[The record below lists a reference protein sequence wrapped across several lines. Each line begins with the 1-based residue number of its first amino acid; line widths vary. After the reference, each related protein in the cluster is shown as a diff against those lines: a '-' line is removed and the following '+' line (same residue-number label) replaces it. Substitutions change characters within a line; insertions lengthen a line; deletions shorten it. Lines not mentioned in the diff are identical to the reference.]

1 MKQVTQSILQKVRL
15 FGMVAVIV
23 SLLGINPVRAF
34 DDFTDTQNYKA
45 AAVPAT
51 VTITVSGGGQ
61 AAIAEALKKAAPG
74 DTVLIKAGNY
84 DDKNPLAS
92 LKIGKSG
99 TSSAPITLLGEG
111 RPKLGNILF
120 ENTAYFIMDGF
131 EIANQSSSSF
141 FTGISVRGSRHVTI
155 RNMLIHHL
163 TASAVSIDKDSS
175 NITIEGSK
183 IYEIVPPKSGTDAHC
198 LVNSAGKNIT
208 FRGNECYGFI
218 GDGFQAWRI
227 DESIIYDRGT
237 TLIEDN
243 KIYNTKG
250 ACSENAVDIKG
261 EAGTLIIRNNT
272 LYGFKQMNKDICS
285 LHASGCGDCQALNFQ
300 DGGTGTL
307 LIENN
312 MISDSHT
319 GIFNSSMQATI
330 QNNIFSNI
338 AKYVIYDKGPFTKY
352 YHNTF
357 INNKVTLYKSS
368 TAPNEAANNLFYN
381 SGNTVSGYYHHN
393 GWFGNNQRRS
403 GSKDILGSDP
413 RLNADYTLK
422 ADSPL
427 INRGANL
434 GLTTDLTAIGN
445 SRPIGPAP
453 DIGAFEF
460 NGQPAVST
468 DVLEPSLGS
477 PFLTL
482 NGPTSATPAET
493 FKVSLQSA
501 GLTGNGLYGI
511 QLDINYDPALVS
523 VNNLQLNPD
532 LPFVVL
538 NSADNATGK
547 LRLVASRQGN
557 VPGLTGDITLLTFD
571 VTTLAVGTAT
581 FAFENVKLGDPQAT
595 ALAVTSQN
603 YVLDIAEP
611 EPEPTDE
618 PDPQPT
624 EEPTPLPTDEPDP
637 IPTEEPTPVPTDEP
651 TPLPTDEPTPVPTDQ
666 PTPIPTDEPTPVPTD
681 EPTPVPTD
689 EPTPIPTGEPTPV
702 PTDEPFLTTVLGQ
715 VILAGRTGNNWS
727 GATVTLADSGQ
738 SATTDAG
745 GNFSLANVTSGAH
758 TSISAD
764 APGYLP
770 AVCSAPT
777 FAGSQVTLASIG
789 LLSGDINDDAQ
800 IDAVDATTLGVS
812 FGNTGPNL
820 PADINLDGAVDI
832 FDIILLSVNFG
843 QGQQVWN
850 CLSAQPLSQIIQ

>member
-1 MKQVTQSILQKVRL
+1 MSFILILLAKNFYIIIMEVTKMKRVTQSILQKVRR

-34 DDFTDTQNYKA
+34 DDFTDTPNYKDAVDIPSA
-45 AAVPAT
+45 A
-51 VTITVSGGGQ
+51 TITVSGGGQ

-74 DTVLIKAGNY
+74 DTILIKAGNY
-84 DDKNPLAS
+84 DDKNPLTALNIS
-92 LKIGKSG
+92 KSG
-99 TSSAPITLLGEG
+99 ASSAPITLLGEG
-111 RPKLGNILF
+111 RPKLGNITF
-120 ENTAYFIMDGF
+120 ANTAYFIMDGF

-141 FTGISVRGSRHVTI
+141 FTGINIKGSKYVTI

-163 TASAVSIDKDSS
+163 TASAININESS
-175 NITIEGSK
+175 SDITVEESK
-183 IYEIVPPKSGTDAHC
+183 IYEIVPPKTGGDAHC

-208 FRGNECYGFI
+208 FRNNECYGFI
-218 GDGFQAWRI
+218 GDGFHAWRT
-227 DESIIYDRGT
+227 DTSITYNRGT
-237 TLIEDN
+237 TLIEGN

-272 LYGFKQMNKDICS
+272 LHGFRQMNKDTCT
-285 LHASGCGDCQALNFQ
+285 LYASGCGLCQALNLQ
-300 DGGTGTL
+300 DGGTGPL

-312 MISDSHT
+312 IIFDSHA
-319 GIFNSSMQATI
+319 GIFNSKMPAII
-330 QNNIFSNI
+330 QNNIFSNVP
-338 AKYVIYDKGPFTKY
+338 KYVIYDKGPSTKY

-357 INNKVTLYKSS
+357 INSKMVFHINSNPPQEV
-368 TAPNEAANNLFYN
+368 ANNLFYN

-393 GWFGNNQRRS
+393 GWFGSNQRRS
-403 GSKDILGSDP
+403 GSKDVLGSDP

-422 ADSPL
+422 SDSPL

-434 GLTTDLTAIGN
+434 GLTTDFTAIAN

-468 DVLEPSLGS
+468 DVPEPPLGS
-477 PFLTL
+477 PFLAL

-501 GLTGNGLYGI
+501 GFTGNGLYGV

-523 VNNLQLNPD
+523 VNNLQLNSD

-603 YVLDIAEP
+603 YALNIVEP

-624 EEPTPLPTDEPDP
+624 DEPTPAPTPIPTDDPTPIPTDEPT
-637 IPTEEPTPVPTDEP
+637 PTPTDEP
-651 TPLPTDEPTPVPTDQ
+651 TPLPTDEPTPT
-666 PTPIPTDEPTPVPTD
+666 PTDEPTPT
-681 EPTPVPTD
+681 PTP
-689 EPTPIPTGEPTPV
+689 
-702 PTDEPFLTTVLGQ
+702 EPFLTTVLGQ
-715 VILAGRTGNNWS
+715 VILAGRTGNNWA

-745 GNFSLANVTSGAH
+745 GNFSIANVTSGAH
-758 TSISAD
+758 TAISAD

-770 AVCSAPT
+770 AVCSAPI
-777 FAGSQVTLASIG
+777 FAGSQVTLDSIG
-789 LLSGDINDDAQ
+789 LLSGDINDDAI

-820 PADINLDGAVDI
+820 PTDINQDSIVDI

-850 CLSAQPLSQIIQ
+850 CLSAQPLSQIVQ